1 MKSPSCGIPL
11 NHFTRIVSYGA
22 YCTFSVEIQVKSVTV
37 GSPVA
42 VGATGLGVGGVVGF
56 GVGGPVGFC
65 VADLV
70 GFSVGD
76 LVGFGVS
83 DVVGFSVGGLVGLGV
98 GDVVGLVLGGIVAVL
113 SFFGRNILNKKC
125 LIVGV
130 DTAVFSV
137 GDLVG
142 LVVGLGKGRINRLK
156 VGRSLF

>member
-42 VGATGLGVGGVVGF
+42 AEATVLGVGGVVGF
-56 GVGGPVGFC
+56 GVGG
-65 VADLV
+65 
-70 GFSVGD
+70 

-83 DVVGFSVGGLVGLGV
+83 DVVGFSVRGLVGLGV

-113 SFFGRNILNKKC
+113 SFFGRDFLK
-125 LIVGV
+125 
-130 DTAVFSV
+130 
-137 GDLVG
+137 
-142 LVVGLGKGRINRLK
+142 LGKGWINRLK
-156 VGRSLF
+156 V

>member
-56 GVGGPVGFC
+56 GVGGLVGFC
-65 VADLV
+65 VGDLV
-70 GFSVGD
+70 RFSVGD
-76 LVGFGVS
+76 LVRF
-83 DVVGFSVGGLVGLGV
+83 GV

-113 SFFGRNILNKKC
+113 PFFGRDFL
-125 LIVGV
+125 
-130 DTAVFSV
+130 
-137 GDLVG
+137 
-142 LVVGLGKGRINRLK
+142 
-156 VGRSLF
+156 